1 VGEVGVE
8 LGRVARCSTITR
20 TDLAWAGFI
29 VAGIVALFAVAL
41 VVGMTLSAL
50 SFPWGPAVALVLI
63 VLVAGL
69 VLPELRSFWAR
80 LPR

>member
-1 VGEVGVE
+1 ME
-8 LGRVARCSTITR
+8 RRSTLTR
-20 TDLAWAGFI
+20 TDFAWALFI
-29 VAGIVALFAVAL
+29 VAGIVALFAVAV

-50 SFPWGPAVALVLI
+50 SFPWGPVVALVLV

-69 VLPELRSFWAR
+69 VVPELRSFWAR

>member
-1 VGEVGVE
+1 M
-8 LGRVARCSTITR
+8 TR
-20 TDLAWAGFI
+20 TDLAWAAFI

-50 SFPWGPAVALVLI
+50 PFPWGPAVALVLV

>member
-1 VGEVGVE
+1 ME
-8 LGRVARCSTITR
+8 RPSTLTR
-20 TDLAWAGFI
+20 TDLAWALFI
-29 VAGIVALFAVAL
+29 VAGIVALFAVAV

-50 SFPWGPAVALVLI
+50 SFPWGPVVALVLV

-69 VLPELRSFWAR
+69 VVPELRSFWAR

>member
-1 VGEVGVE
+1 MK
-8 LGRVARCSTITR
+8 RRSTLTR
-20 TDLAWAGFI
+20 TDLAWALFI
-29 VAGIVALFAVAL
+29 VAGIVALFAVAV

-50 SFPWGPAVALVLI
+50 SFPWGPVVALVLV

-69 VLPELRSFWAR
+69 VVPELRSFWAR

>member
-1 VGEVGVE
+1 ME
-8 LGRVARCSTITR
+8 RRSTLTR
-20 TDLAWAGFI
+20 TDLAWALFI
-29 VAGIVALFAVAL
+29 VAGIVALFAVAV

-50 SFPWGPAVALVLI
+50 SFPWGPVVALVLV

-69 VLPELRSFWAR
+69 VVPELRSFWAR

>member
-1 VGEVGVE
+1 MK
-8 LGRVARCSTITR
+8 RRSTFTR
-20 TDLAWAGFI
+20 TDVAWALFI
-29 VAGIVALFAVAL
+29 VAGIVALFAVAV

-50 SFPWGPAVALVLI
+50 SFPWGPVVALVLV

-69 VLPELRSFWAR
+69 VVPELRSFWAR